1 MNRRAGDGLTERA
14 HLEFRERQQ
23 QKRNPDYREPGL
35 IGPPM
40 PPAGEYLWTWFRRLH
55 RRRRYGDSG
64 PMPISTGDIRDWID
78 LHKCPLDPWEIEIL
92 EDLDDAYL
100 GAVSEGRAAAMK
112 QATEQAKK
120 PVRE

>member
-1 MNRRAGDGLTERA
+1 
-14 HLEFRERQQ
+14 
-23 QKRNPDYREPGL
+23 
-35 IGPPM
+35 
-40 PPAGEYLWTWFRRLH
+40 
-55 RRRRYGDSG
+55 
-64 PMPISTGDIRDWID
+64 MPISTGDIRDWID